1 MWMVGRVAYSEHAFW
16 GEMKTTAEHERDM
29 SIKYATGLGEETL
42 KSMWWNSVG
51 SADEL
56 ARLIRGV
63 A

>member
-1 MWMVGRVAYSEHAFW
+1 MWMVGQVAYSEQAFW
-16 GEMKTTAEHERDM
+16 GERKTTAEHERSM
-29 SIKYATGLGEETL
+29 SIKYATGLGEVTL